1 MPKYALRIATALAL
15 LAMIAV
21 IAVSPLI
28 TGASDA
34 TASNAD
40 ATAVR
45 AVAIPAQYTE
55 QCSNGTAVPNP
66 ADNAG
71 LVVDCAALLA
81 SKAALE
87 GASGSLNWSANR
99 TVSGWDGITIANNR
113 VSKLELESYG
123 LDGAIPAELGN
134 LAKLETLNL
143 WNNDITGE
151 MPSELGNL
159 AELKDL
165 DLVSNNLSGAI
176 PSELGNLAKLEI
188 LNLWDNDITGNIPA
202 ELGNL
207 AKLGR
212 LNLSANSLTGDIPSE
227 LGNLANLRRLNLGSN
242 SLSGEIPSALG
253 NLANLWELILSQ
265 NSLTGDIPS
274 ELGNL
279 ANLDTLSLSYNSL
292 TGEIP
297 SELGNLAN
305 LRYLYLNRNG
315 LTGDIPSALGNLA
328 MLRTLNIQGNQLTGC
343 IPRSLMRIAIMSD
356 GLPFCA
362 AATTP
367 TPTPTATPTSAP
379 GATATPTAAEQCAN
393 GVAVPN
399 PDRNAGLVADCAAL
413 LAAKP
418 TLAGARGSLNWSTN
432 RAISDWEGI
441 STANNRV
448 SKVELAYANLHG
460 KIPAELG
467 NLANLTRLEIAGT
480 YEVSG
485 EIPSE
490 LGNLANL
497 RVLILAENGLTG
509 EIPHELGNLANL
521 RRLNLAE
528 NALSGAIPS
537 ELGNLANLEYLSLA
551 ENQLTGCIPQS
562 LREAVADY
570 YQRVQALI
578 ALPFCAAASPATPT
592 PTATSAPR
600 PPRPTITPTP
610 TSAPRE
616 TPVATPVQGETPIPT
631 PTPTATPVQ
640 GETPVPT
647 PTPSATPAIVIET
660 TPSPSPTPTATP
672 TSVVATTDNPCI
684 NRLTGSGSAN
694 AGWTSACVSAN
705 PPNAYDYYARFYT
718 FTLDTASEVAITL
731 SSEDAAPYLYLLNGA
746 TTAGSINRETGA
758 ANANTATITE
768 TLQPGAYTID
778 ATTYHA
784 QTPGDF
790 TLEFAAAPAPAA
802 SCAEQIANN
811 ASVNGAW
818 TPACLSANPPNA
830 RDYYARFYT
839 FTLDSAS
846 EVTITLSSA
855 AAAPYLYLLN
865 GAGTGGAI
873 ERETGAAN
881 TSVATIAMTLQ
892 PGAYTIEATTYY
904 SETAGDFTLGLE
916 IAR

>member
-1 MPKYALRIATALAL
+1 MA
-15 LAMIAV
+15 
-21 IAVSPLI
+21 
-28 TGASDA
+28 
-34 TASNAD
+34 
-40 ATAVR
+40 
-45 AVAIPAQYTE
+45 
-55 QCSNGTAVPNP
+55 
-66 ADNAG
+66 
-71 LVVDCAALLA
+71 DCAALLA
-81 SKAALE
+81 SKATLA
-87 GASGSLNWSANR
+87 GASGSLNWTADS
-99 TVSGWDGITIANNR
+99 VISGWDGVTIANSH
-113 VSKLELESYG
+113 VSKLELQSYG

-134 LAKLETLNL
+134 LAKLEILNL
-143 WNNDITGE
+143 WDNDLTGA

-165 DLVSNNLSGAI
+165 DLVGNNLSGAI

-188 LNLWDNDITGNIPA
+188 LNLWDNDLIGDIPA
-202 ELGNL
+202 EFGNL
-207 AKLGR
+207 AKLR
-212 LNLSANSLTGDIPSE
+212 TLNLSANSLTGDIPSE

-242 SLSGEIPSALG
+242 SL
-253 NLANLWELILSQ
+253 
-265 NSLTGDIPS
+265 
-274 ELGNL
+274 
-279 ANLDTLSLSYNSL
+279 
-292 TGEIP
+292 
-297 SELGNLAN
+297 
-305 LRYLYLNRNG
+305 
-315 LTGDIPSALGNLA
+315 TGDIPSALGNLA
-328 MLRTLNIQGNQLTGC
+328 KLRTLNIQGNQLTGC

-399 PDRNAGLVADCAAL
+399 PDRNTGLVADCIAL
-413 LAAKP
+413 LTSKP
-418 TLAGARGSLNWSTN
+418 TIEGARGSLNWTPN

-467 NLANLTRLEIAGT
+467 NLANLTHLVISGT
-480 YEVSG
+480 YEVG
-485 EIPSE
+485 GVIPPE

-497 RVLILAENGLTG
+497 RVLILAENQLTG
-509 EIPHELGNLANL
+509 EIPPELGNLANL

-562 LREAVADY
+562 LRAAAADY

-578 ALPFCAAASPATPT
+578 TLQFCAAASPATPT

-600 PPRPTITPTP
+600 PPCPTVTPTP

-616 TPVATPVQGETPIPT
+616 TPVATP
-631 PTPTATPVQ
+631 TPTATPIS

-647 PTPSATPAIVIET
+647 PTATPAIVIET
-660 TPSPSPTPTATP
+660 SPSPSPTPTTTATP
-672 TSVVATTDNPCI
+672 TSVISATDNPCI
-684 NRLTGSGSAN
+684 NRLTGNGSAN
-694 AGWTSACVSAN
+694 ASWTSVCLTAN

-718 FTLDTASEVAITL
+718 FTLDAASEVTITL
-731 SSEDAAPYLYLLNGA
+731 SSTDAAPYLYLLNGA
-746 TTAGSINRETGA
+746 GTAGSINLETGA
-758 ANANTATITE
+758 ANANTAAITE

-790 TLEFAAAPAPAA
+790 TLEFAAIPAPATA
-802 SCAEQIANN
+802 CSEQIAGN
-811 ASVNGAW
+811 ASVNGNW
-818 TPACLSANPPNA
+818 SSACLSANPPNA
-830 RDYYARFYT
+830 CDYYARFYT
-839 FTLDSAS
+839 FTLDAAS
-846 EVTITLSSA
+846 EVTITLSSND
-855 AAAPYLYLLN
+855 AAPYLYLLD

-873 ERETGAAN
+873 EHETGYAN
-881 TSVATIAMTLQ
+881 ASAATITQTLQ
-892 PGAYTIEATTYY
+892 PGSYTIDATTYY
-904 SETAGDFTLGLE
+904 SETAGGFTLELE